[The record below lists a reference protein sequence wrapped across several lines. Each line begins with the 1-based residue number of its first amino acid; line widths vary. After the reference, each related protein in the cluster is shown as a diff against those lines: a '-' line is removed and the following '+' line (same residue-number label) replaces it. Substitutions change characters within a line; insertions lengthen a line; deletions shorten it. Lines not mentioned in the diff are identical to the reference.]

1 MGVEAIVSA
10 IGAVVRRSLQRPV
23 GEGGGDCDLTAR
35 SSVAGRD
42 GAKGAEVPL

>member
-23 GEGGGDCDLTAR
+23 VQTVGDVISAAR
-35 SSVAGRD
+35 SSVAGR
-42 GAKGAEVPL
+42 